1 MKNILLALTLLV
13 GLNSFGQMVSEEF
26 EEDLQRRHPKATSIN
41 WISGEEHYIAEF
53 QEGDREMK
61 AFYTQGGEWVK
72 TQMQINVADIPEKIT
87 SKIGPEYKILGADKV
102 LSSQT
107 PQGNYLLRLEVGYDK
122 SGNIIKKEE
131 E

>member
-1 MKNILLALTLLV
+1 MKNILLALTLLL

>member
-1 MKNILLALTLLV
+1 MKNTLLALTLII
-13 GLNSFGQMVSEEF
+13 GFQSFGQMVSESF
-26 EEDLQRRHPKATSIN
+26 EEDLQRRHPKATSVN

-53 QEGDREMK
+53 QEGDRKMK
-61 AFYTQGGEWVK
+61 AFYTQDGDWVK
-72 TQMQINVADIPEKIT
+72 TQMQINVEDIPEKIT

-102 LSSQT
+102 VSSQT

>member
-1 MKNILLALTLLV
+1 MKNILLTLALLS

-53 QEGDREMK
+53 QEGDRNLK
-61 AFYTQGGEWVK
+61 AFYTQDGEWVK
-72 TQMQINVADIPEKIT
+72 TQMQINVEDIPEKIT

-102 LSSQT
+102 VSSQT
-107 PQGNYLLRLEVGYDK
+107 PQGNFLLRLEVGYDK
-122 SGNIIKKEE
+122 SGNIMKKEE